1 MRERMTAVFE
11 SLVLATVLAGG
22 CAKSPGTP
30 SPAAPE
36 NASGTAAPASDA
48 PKVVCHLS
56 CSGTEAKGYG
66 ATEEEAREDVSQYID
81 QNCKPED
88 GQYFVFCDPP
98 T

>member
-11 SLVLATVLAGG
+11 ILVLATVLAGG

-56 CSGTEAKGYG
+56 CSGTEAKG
-66 ATEEEAREDVSQYID
+66 
-81 QNCKPED
+81 CKPED

>member
-1 MRERMTAVFE
+1 MT
-11 SLVLATVLAGG
+11 
-22 CAKSPGTP
+22 
-30 SPAAPE
+30 
-36 NASGTAAPASDA
+36 
-48 PKVVCHLS
+48 CHLS

-98 T
+98 Q